1 MLRVTEDI
9 EIIEKI
15 LKGDI
20 SAFEILINKYNK
32 KIFGYII
39 RSVRYKHI
47 AEELTQEVFLKIYR
61 NLNKFDKNLSF
72 SVWLFTIARNTTID
86 YLKSSKSQYTYEL
99 NEDLDSNRMNNT
111 LQNPLDIIEKKENGE
126 ILYRIINSLPNKYKE
141 LIVLKYFEEL
151 SYCEISKR
159 LDMPVNKVKWRLY
172 EARKKIIKA
181 FGNNEK
187 EKKRWDV
194 YGV

>member
-1 MLRVTEDI
+1 LRVTEDV
-9 EIIEKI
+9 EIIEEI

-20 SAFEILINKYNK
+20 NAFEILINKYNK
-32 KIFGYII
+32 KVFGYIAK
-39 RSVRYKHI
+39 SVGDKHI

-61 NLNKFDKNLSF
+61 NLNRFDKNLSF

-86 YLKSSKSQYTYEL
+86 YFKSSNSQYTYAL
-99 NEDLDSNRMNNT
+99 NEGLDSNRINNT
-111 LQNPLDIIEKKENGE
+111 SQNPVEIIEKKENRE
-126 ILYRIINSLPNKYKE
+126 ILDRMVNSLPSKYKE

-159 LDMPVNKVKWRLY
+159 LDIPINKVKWRLY

-181 FGNNEK
+181 FEDNEK
-187 EKKRWDV
+187 EERRWNI